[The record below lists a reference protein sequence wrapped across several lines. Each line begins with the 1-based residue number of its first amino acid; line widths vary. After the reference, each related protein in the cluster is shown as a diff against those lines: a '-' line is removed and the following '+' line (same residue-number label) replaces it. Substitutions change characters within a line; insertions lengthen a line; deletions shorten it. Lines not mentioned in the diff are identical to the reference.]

1 MPSGCKLKA
10 EVQLGGHTPIAVA
23 ATSDKPLDLPLVN
36 ADGAARGDTPAAAKL
51 WRQIGAVREHLAIQV
66 QMVRDDKLRTEA
78 GDVYVCG
85 DCYVSTPVPRDE

>member
-1 MPSGCKLKA
+1 MDKTAFVVMGA
-10 EVQLGGHTPIAVA
+10 VWGVVQLLFV
-23 ATSDKPLDLPLVN
+23 
-36 ADGAARGDTPAAAKL
+36 
-51 WRQIGAVREHLAIQV
+51 V